1 MTKPEIVCICG
12 STRFKDEWAYWRQQF
27 TCDGKIVL
35 AIEIVTSKDM
45 VTTDPELKSRL
56 DELHK
61 RKIDLA
67 DRVFILNVEGYIGD
81 STRSEI
87 EYAER
92 FGKPVEY
99 LEPQSILG
107 GDSLHHQEAG
117 DGGCRDRH
125 VDDGRPMERLRLN
138 VVLSEKAQL

>member
-1 MTKPEIVCICG
+1 
-12 STRFKDEWAYWRQQF
+12 
-27 TCDGKIVL
+27 
-35 AIEIVTSKDM
+35 M
-45 VTTDPELKSRL
+45 VTPDPELKARL

-67 DRVFILNVEGYIGD
+67 DRVFILNAGGYIGD

-87 EYAER
+87 ECAKIHC
-92 FGKPVEY
+92 KPVEY
-99 LEPQSILG
+99 LEPQSVLG
-107 GDSLHHQEAG
+107 GDSLHHKEAG
-117 DGGCRDRH
+117 DDGCHDRH